1 MLTSEDVAV
10 GALGDVSE
18 AAARLGRGPD
28 AAAAPAAATAA
39 AGRGDDD
46 DGDDEDDDGDED
58 GDESAQVF
66 ISPSVYLVNRI

>member
-28 AAAAPAAATAA
+28 AAAAAPAAATAA

-46 DGDDEDDDGDED
+46 DDEDDDGDED